1 MAENNAF
8 IPFTVI
14 LLIAIFTHSV
24 HSAPQS
30 IDVQLDYLARI
41 IYAEARGEPYLGQV
55 AVGAVVLNR
64 VRSPLF
70 PNSIEKVLFEKHAF
84 QPIQNGQFHGTPND
98 SAYRAAREAL
108 GGHDP
113 TGGALYFYN
122 PAKVRAGNWIWD
134 RPILKQIGS
143 HIFAL

>member
-8 IPFTVI
+8 IPFAVI
-14 LLIAIFTHSV
+14 ILIAFFAHSV
-24 HSAPQS
+24 HGAPQP
-30 IDVQLDYLARI
+30 IDNQLDYLARI

-64 VRSPLF
+64 VRSPHF
-70 PNSIEKVLFEKHAF
+70 PNTIEQVLYEKHAF
-84 QPIQNGQFHGTPND
+84 QPIQDGQFYGMPND
-98 SAYRAAREAL
+98 TAYQAAREAL

-122 PAKVRAGNWIWD
+122 PAKVSAGNWIWN